1 MRRRGSRDL
10 GAHPDAFTAPKPHR
24 LASGHPRRQHLTD
37 FEQRANFRAWRVMLS
52 SASSASM
59 RNRYLR
65 ACCSRSMNAQTSAFL
80 DTGPASSNRCG
91 SSDRRAPRTCDMT
104 QHRHVFQ
111 VFEGTGADVTE
122 HRRRKRDFRTR
133 QPSWPRRRHRSS
145 RCLCSSGRSS
155 AGTDRRIRKSTHS
168 REMNRITAVAAPV
181 ERQCS
186 ARGASHRPTAPRLTL
201 QGFEMSCQDVQ

>member
-1 MRRRGSRDL
+1 
-10 GAHPDAFTAPKPHR
+10 
-24 LASGHPRRQHLTD
+24 
-37 FEQRANFRAWRVMLS
+37 VMLS

-168 REMNRITAVAAPV
+168 REMNQITAVAAPV

-186 ARGASHRPTAPRLTL
+186 ARRASHRPTAPRLTL